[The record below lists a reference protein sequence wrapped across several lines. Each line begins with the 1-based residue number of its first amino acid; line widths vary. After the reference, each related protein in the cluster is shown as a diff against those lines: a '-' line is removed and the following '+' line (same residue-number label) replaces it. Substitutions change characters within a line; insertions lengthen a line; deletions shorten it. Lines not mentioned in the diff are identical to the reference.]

1 MPLIQ
6 VKCPACGIDDELKNN
21 IELDKQADFFMCP
34 SHTDYTGAEVH
45 ALFCFSCGSINAA
58 ALDSDEN
65 LRYILTYKLDG
76 TDLEKWCVEKKV
88 PSIAIE
94 KLRNHNYLK

>member
-1 MPLIQ
+1 MPLIK
-6 VKCPACGIDDELKNN
+6 VKCQACGIDDELKNN
-21 IELDKQADFFMCP
+21 IELDKEADFFMCP

-65 LRYILTYKLDG
+65 LRYILTYKLDE

-94 KLRNHNYLK
+94 KLKNYNYLK

>member
-1 MPLIQ
+1 MPLIK
-6 VKCPACGIDDELKNN
+6 VKCQACGIDDELKNN
-21 IELDKQADFFMCP
+21 I
-34 SHTDYTGAEVH
+34 
-45 ALFCFSCGSINAA
+45 GSINAA

-65 LRYILTYKLDG
+65 LRYILTYKLDE

-94 KLRNHNYLK
+94 KLKNYNYLK